1 LTGAD
6 NSLYCCHLQ
15 ARNIASWYGVEV
27 LVVVGGVLSSAAP
40 RHADE
45 DAYREGCWV
54 TGLDVPSAKPNRRL
68 VILKKAAGVHWQ
80 RAMEAGDKRMNDRM
94 RNVSHMLAQLLHIG
108 IKDEVEPSQP
118 GVSSSMPWLS
128 WPALPC
134 PSLAAVQRQ
143 HVENFWTGATCST
156 CIKY

>member
-1 LTGAD
+1 M
-6 NSLYCCHLQ
+6 
-15 ARNIASWYGVEV
+15 
-27 LVVVGGVLSSAAP
+27 VVGGVLSSAAP

-80 RAMEAGDKRMNDRM
+80 RAMEAGDKRISDRM

-143 HVENFWTGATCST
+143 HVKNFWTGATCST